1 MISVIIPTLNA
12 ARLLPPTFQSLFDA
26 AMDGLVSEVI
36 VSDCGSTDATLEIA
50 DAAGATV
57 IEAGRGQQRL
67 AGGLAAKR
75 PWLLFLEPGHVI
87 EKGWEDEIKSF
98 IAKGES
104 RAAAFRMRLG
114 GNGIGLRLREGIA
127 AVRFR
132 LSGRPRS
139 GQALLIPA
147 KLLNRAG
154 GFASTPSE
162 DEAELTREL
171 GGDRVFVLK
180 AAVFVGNTYDAKS
193 S

>member
-1 MISVIIPTLNA
+1 MISVIIPALNA

-67 AGGLAAKR
+67 AGALAAKK
-75 PWLLFLEPGHVI
+75 PWLLFLEPGQVI
-87 EKGWEDEIKSF
+87 ERGWEDEIKSF
-98 IAKGES
+98 IARGGG

-114 GNGIGLRLREGIA
+114 GNGIGPMLREAIA

-132 LSGRPRS
+132 LSGRLQK

-154 GFASTPSE
+154 GFVSTPPE

-171 GGDRVFVLK
+171 GRGRVDMLKAVVFVCRR
-180 AAVFVGNTYDAKS
+180 
-193 S
+193 